1 MMTCCTSILTWCNR
15 PSPSPSSMHQPV
27 YVSIARSALTEAMAL
42 TSTLA
47 RRTQSYHCKVPLK
60 LPMRL
65 LDPSLAVGFFCKDA
79 HAFEDLCF
87 RLQTVDAGSEYPLV
101 SIGHKDPYADDDS
114 RYIPDVADFLL

>member
-1 MMTCCTSILTWCNR
+1 
-15 PSPSPSSMHQPV
+15 
-27 YVSIARSALTEAMAL
+27 MAL